1 MKIDRINNRNIEL
14 DRMERANQQYKRE
27 EDYRKVIE
35 KKNIERIIAERV
47 ERNMRLDRDKGRY
60 IDVDVWWLYLYYLY
74 CGSNRGGIMGYE
86 KKRWLEVI

>member
-14 DRMERANQQYKRE
+14 DRLERINHQFKIE

-35 KKNIERIIAERV
+35 KRNLDRIIAERV

-60 IDVDVWWLYLYYLY
+60 IDVDV
-74 CGSNRGGIMGYE
+74 
-86 KKRWLEVI
+86 

>member
-14 DRMERANQQYKRE
+14 DRLERTNHQRKIE

-35 KKNIERIIAERV
+35 KRNIERIIADRV

-60 IDVDVWWLYLYYLY
+60 IDVDV
-74 CGSNRGGIMGYE
+74 
-86 KKRWLEVI
+86 